1 MDRIVL
7 LKMSGEAV
15 ADIEGES
22 VVSSARL
29 ATFSA
34 QIAEAYQTDP
44 HLKVGVVVGGGNIV
58 RGELLKGINR
68 TKADHMGMLATMI
81 NALALQSSLG
91 EAGLDSR
98 LMTGLDSPKVAE
110 SYIYGRA
117 MRHLEKKRVVVFAG
131 GTGNPYF
138 TTDTAAALRAAEIGA
153 ERLLL
158 AKFGTDGVY
167 DKDPRRF
174 PDARKFDTIDYESV
188 ITKNLRVMDSAAVAL
203 CRDNKVPIYVFDM
216 GAHNGVVNALL
227 GRTDTGT
234 TITFAA
240 AGEGGRGHA
249 TG

>member
-1 MDRIVL
+1 VDRIVL

-15 ADIEGES
+15 ADVDGES

-29 ATFSA
+29 TAFCA
-34 QIAEAYQTDP
+34 QIAAARKADP
-44 HLKVGVVVGGGNIV
+44 QLKVGVVVGGGNIV

-81 NALALQSSLG
+81 NALALQSSLS
-91 EAGLDSR
+91 ETGLDSR
-98 LMTGLDSPKVAE
+98 LMTGLESPRVAE

-117 MRHLEKKRVVVFAG
+117 MRHLEKNRVVIFAG

-153 ERLLL
+153 QRLLL

-174 PDARKFDTIDYESV
+174 PDAKKFETIDYESV
-188 ITKNLRVMDSAAVAL
+188 ITQNLRVMDSAAVAL
-203 CRDNKVPIYVFDM
+203 CRDNRVPIYVFDM
-216 GAHNGVVNALL
+216 TAENGVVNALL
-227 GRTDTGT
+227 GRSDTGT
-234 TITFAA
+234 TITFAGGA
-240 AGEGGRGHA
+240 A
-249 TG
+249 